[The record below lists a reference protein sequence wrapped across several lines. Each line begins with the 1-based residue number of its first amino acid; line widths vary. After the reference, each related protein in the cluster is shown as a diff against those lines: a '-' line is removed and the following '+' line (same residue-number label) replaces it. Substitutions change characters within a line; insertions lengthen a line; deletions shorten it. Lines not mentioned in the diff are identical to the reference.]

1 MCHIVVDNMT
11 KKEKK
16 NKWTNDEKWSAFLAP
31 LLAWLASF
39 KPKNEDDE
47 DMVDATNL
55 AIKRGNR
62 NADNRPNLVKQLK
75 IDFVEMMF
83 EGWQVERLDK
93 ELVKLMVKNAKA
105 NRTAHIDFFNSYN
118 GVLTY
123 TKDGVKYAFADA
135 NQYADRQESSDLSKS
150 KALHKEGLDW
160 QSPTYPF
167 EAKSDDS

>member
-1 MCHIVVDNMT
+1 VVDKMA
-11 KKEKK
+11 KENKK
-16 NKWTNDEKWSAFLAP
+16 NKWTNDEKWTTFLAP

-75 IDFVEMMF
+75 IDFAEMAF
-83 EGWQVERLDK
+83 DGWAVERLDK
-93 ELVKLMVKNAKA
+93 ELVKSMVANAKE
-105 NRTAHIDFFNSYN
+105 NRAVHIAFFNGFN

-123 TKDGVKYAFADA
+123 TKDSVKYAFRDA
-135 NQYADRQESSDLSKS
+135 EQYADRQESSDLSKS

-160 QSPTYPF
+160 ASPTFPI

>member
-1 MCHIVVDNMT
+1 MT

-75 IDFVEMMF
+75 IDFVEMQF

-93 ELVKLMVKNAKA
+93 KLVKLMVDFAKA
-105 NRTAHIDFFNSYN
+105 NRTSHIDFFNTYN
-118 GVLTY
+118 GTLTY
-123 TKDGVKYAFADA
+123 TKDGVKYAFRDAD
-135 NQYADRQESSDLSKS
+135 QYADRQESSDLSKS

-160 QSPTYPF
+160 QSPTYPI

>member
-1 MCHIVVDNMT
+1 MA
-11 KKEKK
+11 KEKK

-75 IDFVEMMF
+75 IDFAEMMF

-105 NRTAHIDFFNSYN
+105 NRTSHIDFFNSYN
-118 GVLTY
+118 GTLTY
-123 TKDGVKYAFADA
+123 TKEGVKYAFRDAD
-135 NQYADRQESSDLSKS
+135 QYADRQESSDLSKS

-160 QSPTYPF
+160 QSPTYPI